1 MYNVTISNQLPSQP
15 PTEFVNNTGIHK
27 AESDVIIF
35 ILHNICYV
43 STKTNHHIINSCSE
57 PSMTRLNI
65 SIQLGTIC
73 IRSYKRRNVNYS
85 RFSFQVDT
93 QIRLGKRTSRV
104 ESVEA
109 AAKDDSYYK
118 ETHLNFSF
126 TATCW
131 YGQMMS
137 SYSYI
142 LSRSTISLVV
152 LYLIEFYGV
161 SFCPASHHQ
170 HIIILARRTSST

>member
-1 MYNVTISNQLPSQP
+1 MYQQRQ
-15 PTEFVNNTGIHK
+15 
-27 AESDVIIF
+27 IITS
-35 ILHNICYV
+35 
-43 STKTNHHIINSCSE
+43 STHAASLQWPVWTFPFNWEQFAFDH
-57 PSMTRLNI
+57 TRE
-65 SIQLGTIC
+65 
-73 IRSYKRRNVNYS
+73 RNVNYS

-109 AAKDDSYYK
+109 AAKDDSYYKK

-170 HIIILARRTSST
+170 HIIILARRTSSTWWKMWTTFPQIWNAGFM